1 MAIGQKSDL
10 QSLIADKT
18 MLRKLIE
25 EQNRRLGYLPDP
37 TATSEK
43 SLELM
48 RSEGVRPED
57 NIGSRGILRM
67 REAE

>member
-1 MAIGQKSDL
+1 MAVDQKPNL
-10 QSLIADKT
+10 QSLIADKA
-18 MLRKLIE
+18 MLRKLME

-43 SLELM
+43 ALELM

-57 NIGSRGILRM
+57 NIGSREILRM
-67 REAE
+67 REE